1 MNSTA
6 TVQTSHTF
14 IIADDHPLFR
24 TALAQAV
31 STRFEHAAIH
41 QADTVDGLQQLL
53 SHNPSVSLVL
63 LDLHMPGAQGFSSLI
78 HICACYPS
86 TPVVIVSA
94 DATAEVMTRALRHGA
109 AGFIPK
115 SCSLEEISTAVTD
128 ILNGGQ
134 WMPEN
139 FSAVDIDTNNE
150 EAVADIL
157 ATLTP
162 QQFRV
167 SNLIGQG
174 LLNKQIAYEMSVTEA
189 TVKAHATEIYRKLG
203 VNSRTQAVL
212 TLQQL
217 DVKS

>member
-1 MNSTA
+1 MDSILA
-6 TVQTSHTF
+6 APSF

-24 TALAQAV
+24 SALAQAV
-31 STRFEHAAIH
+31 LSRFENAQIF
-41 QADTVDGLQQLL
+41 QADTVDALHQLL
-53 SHNPSVSLVL
+53 SKADSVSLVL

-78 HICACYPS
+78 HMCACYPS
-86 TPVVIVSA
+86 VPVVMVSA
-94 DATAEVMTRALRHGA
+94 DATPEVMTRALRHGA

-115 SCSLEEISTAVTD
+115 SCSLDDISIAVSE

-134 WMPEN
+134 WLPEGFQPVEIN
-139 FSAVDIDTNNE
+139 TDHE
-150 EAVADIL
+150 EAVANVL

-167 SNLIGQG
+167 ANLIAQG

-212 TLQQL
+212 ALQQL
-217 DVKS
+217 EVKV